1 MKYLVMFL
9 SWAFG
14 VLTVLFLV
22 FMSMTLLDVGSAD
35 IPIVL
40 ENTDEYARVKWELEG
55 RDFGQ
60 PIMLVV
66 SYFLFAVTHSLHHRL
81 RKKKCDTLNADAIEG
96 PFVLYLRSFIAD
108 RITSRRISL
117 FADIRSEE
125 ETLVDVL
132 SEIAPVYAIGDP
144 KDKKMPV
151 GASRIYVD
159 DGHWKTTVEKLSQ
172 KAVVVVLRLGETDSF
187 WWEVEMAAQKV
198 PLEKLLFVVPEC
210 KTFSNVA
217 TLYKVL
223 LDNKIDIKSAG
234 ISIDRKSRGSISSFM
249 FFGHDGTPV
258 AKSVKIPR
266 FTQIVVSYENILRN
280 ALAEFRARYG
290 LHARW
295 GAAIRWAQLLQIVVV
310 GSMFLTFVSLGVR
323 DFTRLNCQMPYE
335 LLEKCVEYPEFT
347 SKYSNDINGSCLIC
361 AIDESVKGYLWLADE
376 KYKFMLC
383 TEAKAIRAM
392 SQGELRQLSKAQ
404 KNSLLMIKKYVPECY
419 DEYVGILAEAA
430 ILSIQ
435 RPKETADLIKA
446 YKRKIDMLPQW
457 MIDFEMSLHDECDN
471 MLMRLSD
478 EVVKHIDES
487 NIVETLKILHSQ
499 TINVGNTSTQGE
511 SQPLDEDSADM

>member
-1 MKYLVMFL
+1 MKYLAMFL

-14 VLTVLFLV
+14 VLTVLFL
-22 FMSMTLLDVGSAD
+22 MSMSMMLLGVESPD

-40 ENTDEYARVKWELEG
+40 ENTDEYARIKWELVG
-55 RDFGQ
+55 CDFGQ

-280 ALAEFRARYG
+280 ALAEFRAKYG

-295 GAAIRWAQLLQIVVV
+295 GAAIRWVQLLQIVVV

-347 SKYSNDINGSCLIC
+347 AKYSDKINGTNLTW
-361 AIDESVKGYLWLADE
+361 AFVEAEKGSFWLPDS
-376 KYKFMLC
+376 KYKFRFF
-383 TEAKAIRAM
+383 TE
-392 SQGELRQLSKAQ
+392 LKAQ
-404 KNSLLMIKKYVPECY
+404 LAATSGECVQFFTEPRNSLLMIKKYVPECY

-430 ILSIQ
+430 ILSI
-435 RPKETADLIKA
+435 RLPGETDELIAA
-446 YKRKIDMLPQW
+446 YQNKLNDLPQW
-457 MIDFEMSLHDECDN
+457 MKEFLAHESELFERRANVDGHDNLGGVLRRFAKETARHADDHDFVDGLKVLRTITIKSPVMSN
-471 MLMRLSD
+471 
-478 EVVKHIDES
+478 
-487 NIVETLKILHSQ
+487 
-499 TINVGNTSTQGE
+499 
-511 SQPLDEDSADM
+511 